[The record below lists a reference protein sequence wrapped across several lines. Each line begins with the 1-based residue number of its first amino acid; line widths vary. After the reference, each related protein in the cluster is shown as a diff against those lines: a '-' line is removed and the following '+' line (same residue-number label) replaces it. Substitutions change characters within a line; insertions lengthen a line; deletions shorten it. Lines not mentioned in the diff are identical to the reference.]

1 MYGLDQ
7 SRPQLDT
14 DRSFVTKLQ
23 LIKHHLFSV
32 LSFLA
37 FCECVQVEIRM
48 IHVFGM
54 VWDAQLDNLILLL
67 PLFFFFFFFC
77 EKTIL
82 LFRISLSFSLH
93 QHQKISVSKTKTE
106 KSVPYNGLWLFIAL
120 LSLASSYA
128 CHPPLLRQSYVE
140 NESLSIRKCFNHR
153 FCDCIQ
159 NIQVLDFKNVVS
171 GTE

>member
-1 MYGLDQ
+1 MYGLGQ

-54 VWDAQLDNLILLL
+54 VWDAQLDNLIRLS
-67 PLFFFFFFFC
+67 FFFFFF

-82 LFRISLSFSLH
+82 FFRISLSLSLH
-93 QHQKISVSKTKTE
+93 QHQKISVSKK
-106 KSVPYNGLWLFIAL
+106 KNQKISVPP
-120 LSLASSYA
+120 SSHA
-128 CHPPLLRQSYVE
+128 CHPPPLRQSYVE

-153 FCDCIQ
+153 FSDCIQ
-159 NIQVLDFKNVVS
+159 NIQVLDFKNFVS